1 MVKKVF
7 SLEDSNLRD
16 LTAGANFFMFGHLA
30 EGNGLYVC
38 VVNEC
43 EAVKNSL
50 RLDLNYDI
58 YRCNFDGTLTLVER
72 DVNYKGNDINALSG
86 LVAGD
91 GCLMMSCDIHLL
103 RKAAR
108 EFSRINESCY
118 PILDTWCKYLKD
130 GAFAVKSDCEISDK
144 AFKLFDAINREGI
157 GNTQWQIYDF
167 SDNLVNSRRF
177 FGTKEDILIGG
188 KVCVVY
194 CKKGDVFVFI
204 DPCSADFYLLDKDME
219 ETLYFWYL

>member
-1 MVKKVF
+1 MVKIVF

-16 LTAGANFFMFGHLA
+16 LTAGSNFFVFGHLA

-38 VVNEC
+38 IVNEC
-43 EAVKNSL
+43 KAVKNSL

-72 DVNYKGNDINALSG
+72 DVNYKGDDINALTG
-86 LVAGD
+86 LVSGGKSVVA
-91 GCLMMSCDIHLL
+91 SCDIHLL

-118 PILDTWCKYLKD
+118 AILDTWCKYLKD
-130 GAFAVKSDCEISDK
+130 GEFAVKSDCEISDRV
-144 AFKLFDAINREGI
+144 FNLFDAINCEGI
-157 GNTQWQIYDF
+157 DNTRWKIYDF
-167 SDNLVNSRRF
+167 SDNVVNSRRF
-177 FGTKEDILIGG
+177 FGTKEDISIGG

-194 CKKGDVFVFI
+194 CKKGDMFEFI
-204 DPCSADFYLLDKDME
+204 DPCSADFYLLDVDME
-219 ETLYFWYL
+219 ETLYFWYI